1 VGCISAMANE
11 FARDLRKNRTTAER
25 ELSSRLREL
34 KHMGFKFRQQAPI
47 DRIIVDFVCFAH
59 RLIIEVD
66 GATHGT
72 DEEQSRDGG
81 RQEYLER
88 RGFRVVRFSNDDVF
102 SNLDGVMD
110 TIVNELATPTPTP
123 PRKGEGLSVR

>member
-1 VGCISAMANE
+1 MANE

-47 DRIIVDFVCFAH
+47 DRFIVDFVCFAH

-88 RGFRVVRFSNDDVF
+88 RGFRVVRFSNDDVS

-110 TIVNELATPTPTP
+110 TIVNELATPAPTP

>member
-1 VGCISAMANE
+1 MANE

-25 ELSSRLREL
+25 ELWSRLREL

-47 DRIIVDFVCFAH
+47 DRFIVDFVCFAH

-72 DEEQSRDGG
+72 DEE
-81 RQEYLER
+81 
-88 RGFRVVRFSNDDVF
+88 
-102 SNLDGVMD
+102 
-110 TIVNELATPTPTP
+110 
-123 PRKGEGLSVR
+123 